1 MRQPGAQARLTDEVC
16 LGKTFCVYGET
27 AILSSEQTQT
37 QSREMK
43 KQRNIFQKLYKYPQ
57 TDLKEVEI
65 RDLLNRELKIRVE
78 EHAH

>member
-1 MRQPGAQARLTDEVC
+1 MRQPGAQARLTDEVR

>member
-37 QSREMK
+37 QPREMK

-65 RDLLNRELKIRVE
+65 RDLLNRELKIRIE

>member
-27 AILSSEQTQT
+27 AILSREQTQT
-37 QSREMK
+37 QSRDMK
-43 KQRNIFQKLYKYPQ
+43 KQRNIFQKLYKYPP